1 MVKAFSILVFTV
13 FLKALAVL
21 SIVYSPFTSK
31 NLLFC
36 VFIGMMFLPEAGFL
50 LNKGFRKWLKDGIED
65 SDGVFN
71 ASDLANLLRHYSTLW
86 CARLY
91 VLLGLLEAFY
101 HIQVREIFVMGSLA
115 GAFGIEAI
123 TFLTNR
129 TPKEKATK

>member
-1 MVKAFSILVFTV
+1 MVKAFSILICTI
-13 FLKALAVL
+13 FLKALAVMSL
-21 SIVYSPFTSK
+21 SFGAFTSK
-31 NLLFC
+31 NVLFC

-50 LNKGFRKWLKDGIED
+50 LNKSFRNWLKDGIED

-129 TPKEKATK
+129 APKDKAK

>member
-1 MVKAFSILVFTV
+1 MVKAFSILICTI
-13 FLKALAVL
+13 FLKALAVMSL
-21 SIVYSPFTSK
+21 SFGAFTSK
-31 NLLFC
+31 NVLFC

-50 LNKGFRKWLKDGIED
+50 LNKSFRNWLKDGIED
-65 SDGVFN
+65 SDGIFN

-129 TPKEKATK
+129 APKDKAK

>member
-1 MVKAFSILVFTV
+1 MVKAFSIIVCTL
-13 FLKALAVL
+13 FLKALAIL
-21 SIVYSPFTSK
+21 SISFNQFTSK
-31 NLLFC
+31 NVLFC
-36 VFIGMMFLPEAGFL
+36 VFIFMMFLPEMGFL
-50 LNKGFRKWLKDGIED
+50 INKGFRQWLKDGIED

-71 ASDLANLLRHYSTLW
+71 ANDLANLLRHYSTLW

-91 VLLGLLEAFY
+91 VLLGLLEAFF

-129 TPKEKATK
+129 SAKK

>member
-1 MVKAFSILVFTV
+1 MVKAFSIIVCTL
-13 FLKALAVL
+13 FLKALAIL
-21 SIVYSPFTSK
+21 SISFNQFTSK
-31 NLLFC
+31 NVLFC
-36 VFIGMMFLPEAGFL
+36 VFIFMMFLPEMGFL
-50 LNKGFRKWLKDGIED
+50 INKGFRQWLKDGIED

-71 ASDLANLLRHYSTLW
+71 AADLANLLRHYSTLW

-115 GAFGIEAI
+115 GAVGIEAI

-129 TPKEKATK
+129 SAKK